1 MSDLYPKELEQG
13 CCMNTRDRH
22 EYDTFNPDQIISVPS
37 DRNAD
42 GLVDIIMSTREGK
55 VIRCTEVDD
64 RNAWDDTSHYMELGR
79 LFPWEELPREA
90 TKGRVLEFVADIANK
105 HNLSLVELTV
115 FPMAV
120 NHKSL
125 TVRTSVCNMWS
136 MYLDK
141 VNQKESYPVSQECLQ
156 IFNCLI
162 SQYLNGVGELESY
175 AIHPTKKARVGKAS
189 LVPKSVFIE
198 SSIHSSMDD
207 TASSNASITELPE
220 VGQRTLKNGYI
231 VIDLKSIFDTAFPN
245 VKIRP
250 ISRVIHVGNKKPIK
264 IWQATGTRVNRGEKM
279 MLYPGHMP
287 TMPKSYLTLEDHST
301 WYYNKAVAV
310 GALMW
315 YNLTTV
321 ANTDWRN
328 RWFRHLLGNESEVS
342 LRRSKFPKED
352 ALVRLFI
359 SRKSKSNKK
368 RFVLSYPDD

>member
-1 MSDLYPKELEQG
+1 
-13 CCMNTRDRH
+13 MNTRDRH

-42 GLVDIIMSTREGK
+42 GSIDIIMSTREGK
-55 VIRCTEVDD
+55 VIRRTEVDD
-64 RNAWDDTSHYMELGR
+64 RNAWDDTSHSMEPGR

-136 MYLDK
+136 TYLDK

-162 SQYLNGVGELESY
+162 SEYLNGVGELESY
-175 AIHPTKKARVGKAS
+175 AIRPTKKARVGKGS

-198 SSIHSSMDD
+198 SSINSSIDD
-207 TASSNASITELPE
+207 TASFNASIKELPE
-220 VGQRTLKNGYI
+220 FGQRTLKNGDI
-231 VIDLKSIFDTAFPN
+231 LIDLKSIFDTAFPN

-250 ISRVIHVGNKKPIK
+250 ISRVIRGGNKKPIK

-279 MLYPGHMP
+279 MLYPGHTP

-301 WYYNKAVAV
+301 WYYNKAMAV

-315 YNLTTV
+315 YNLTTE

-342 LRRSKFPKED
+342 LRRSRFPKED